1 MRVPGFEDPIQLSSE
16 DQLADET
23 KLIENF
29 RDLPPYTPLRL
40 VDMDPEDP
48 NYATEIT
55 RQLLVQGKAG
65 TLNQFTFNPS
75 NIFKIRLGEGLQ
87 RRENWTLFPERG
99 KSGTIRNDE
108 EDSRDVV
115 PGPQEEAV

>member
-1 MRVPGFEDPIQLSSE
+1 
-16 DQLADET
+16 
-23 KLIENF
+23 
-29 RDLPPYTPLRL
+29 
-40 VDMDPEDP
+40 MDPEDP
-48 NYATEIT
+48 NYPTEIT

-99 KSGTIRNDE
+99 KSRTIRNDE
-108 EDSRDVV
+108 EDSRDLV
-115 PGPQEEAV
+115 PGPQEEAVWGSHVPRIHPKTQRIEKRPETVLLLEWIVG